1 MAKEMTVTQSGFKK
15 LEDELNDLITIGRK
29 EIAEKIKE
37 ARSFGD
43 LSENAEYD
51 AAKNEQAEMEA
62 RIIEIENIIKHAKI
76 VNDDEIKTD
85 VVSVGCKVKV
95 HDKKY
100 NEDVEYFIVGAT
112 EADPFN
118 FKISDESPVGNA
130 LIGHKVGQKVK
141 IDTPDGIN
149 TFTILSIDK

>member
-1 MAKEMTVTQSGFKK
+1 MTVTQSGFKK

>member
-1 MAKEMTVTQSGFKK
+1 LAKEMTVTQSGFKK